1 MYKRV
6 AGVESDS
13 QLKDVANELKDR
25 YGAAPSAVRNLLAY
39 AALKLQAMHVG
50 ATAIER
56 KREIVN
62 IKFSQTATID
72 LSKLARF
79 VASQPK
85 AQFTPD
91 GTLKFT
97 IKFASA
103 EGILETLRDLL
114 QELEAQEA
122 PATSAP

>member
-1 MYKRV
+1 MYKRA
-6 AGVESDS
+6 AGVESES
-13 QLKDVANELKDR
+13 QLKDVSNELIDR
-25 YGAAPSAVRNLLAY
+25 YGAPPSAVKNLLAY
-39 AALKLQAMHVG
+39 AALKLQSMRVG

-62 IKFSQTATID
+62 IKFSLTATID
-72 LSKLARF
+72 PGKLARF

-97 IKFASA
+97 IKITSA
-103 EGILETLRDLL
+103 EGILE
-114 QELEAQEA
+114 
-122 PATSAP
+122 PSATCWKNSRPRKSAPI